1 MLIHYD
7 GIEREPAREQL
18 EPFWLESK
26 HSRVVFQ
33 ARADK
38 GEKIMSSG
46 KLGESPAK
54 ERLKWLLLIVLSGM
68 YIYLAITSYRLES
81 KTHNSTRLSTPPQD
95 DISTTLFLTLT
106 LTTNT

>member
-46 KLGESPAK
+46 KLEESPAK
-54 ERLKWLLLIVLSGM
+54 ERLKWL
-68 YIYLAITSYRLES
+68 
-81 KTHNSTRLSTPPQD
+81 LSTPPQD